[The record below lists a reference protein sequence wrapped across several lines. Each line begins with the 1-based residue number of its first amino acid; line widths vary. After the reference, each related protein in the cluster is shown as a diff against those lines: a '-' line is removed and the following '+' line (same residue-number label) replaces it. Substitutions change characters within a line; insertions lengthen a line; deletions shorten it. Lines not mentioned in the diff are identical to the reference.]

1 MQRQMKFERL
11 SVPRLDLPDLVAF
24 NRWVHARLDPWFSRR
39 WVRRLAWLAAGG
51 FLLFASV
58 WVFFATGLP
67 SSEKLLAYQPPLPS
81 NVRGNDGNP
90 IQTFARERRVELA
103 FDEYPPLV
111 LNAFLAAED
120 KTFFRHGGIDYPG
133 LVGAVFDY
141 TAKSVS
147 GGRAKGGSTITQQ
160 VAKALLQDSSYSI
173 GRKVREAIL
182 AFRLESTL
190 SKQQILELYLNQIFL
205 GRNAYGVQAAS
216 RAYFDKDVAEL
227 NLPEAAYLAVLPKAP
242 ANYDPVRAT
251 ARAIDR
257 RNYVLREMES
267 NGFITAAE
275 RAAAAAAPLGTIRY
289 GSNEKFRQQGGY
301 YMEEVRRILLKRFG
315 EKADDGPNSVYAG
328 GLWVRTAMVPHM
340 QDAAAEALRE
350 GLAKF
355 DGGRGWRDLELSV
368 DLDGDWAGQLDRT
381 PVGTGFP
388 DWRKAVV
395 LSKSGAQARIG
406 FTNGSTGVLP
416 ASAASQPKRGVGG
429 AAFGHLKP
437 GMIIIVKPLGTNSFA
452 LRSVPEIG
460 GGFVAEEVRT
470 GRVLAMQGGF
480 DVIGSSYN
488 RATQALRQPGSA
500 FKPIV
505 YQAALENG
513 MTPASIIVDSPF
525 CVWQGAGLGNKC
537 FVNFDRR
544 YSGPRTMRWGVEQS
558 RNLMT
563 VRAASQTGMGKIIDS
578 AKKLGVGDYPNYL
591 SISLG
596 AGDTTVLKLTNAYAI
611 MANHGRSVRPT
622 LIDLVQDRG
631 GKVIYRS
638 DNRCELMGNCNAA
651 DWDGQGM
658 PRPPSRYKQLLDPM
672 AAFQMVHILTGVVE
686 RGTATV
692 LRDLNRPL
700 FGKTGTTSGPTNV
713 WFIGGSPDIVA
724 GVYIGYDQPRPMGH
738 GAQGGRIAAPI
749 FKQFAKVAFE
759 GMPAVPF
766 VAPTGIRWVRVDR
779 TSGRRVYGTF
789 PTREDPKS
797 PVIWEAFQPQTEPRR
812 SYRRASGDAYFGN
825 FGDQGDRPDARDP
838 RMQQMLERRRQLQ
851 QQRQRQQQQRPAERR
866 SETTP
871 AETEQQPST
880 PTPLPSQPTT

>member
-1 MQRQMKFERL
+1 MKFERL
-11 SVPRLDLPDLVAF
+11 SVPRLPLPDLLSF
-24 NRWVHARLDPWFSRR
+24 NRRVHRYVDPWFKRR
-39 WVRRLAWLAAGG
+39 WIRRLSWIALAA

-58 WVFFATGLP
+58 WVYFASGLP
-67 SSEKLLAYQPPLPS
+67 SSEKLLAYQPPLPT
-81 NVRGNDGNP
+81 NVRGFDGNP
-90 IQTFARERRVELA
+90 VQTFARERRVELA
-103 FDEYPPLV
+103 YDEYPPMV
-111 LNAFLAAED
+111 LQAFLSAED
-120 KTFFRHGGIDYPG
+120 KTFFSHGGIDYPG
-133 LVGAVFDY
+133 LLGAVFDFARK
-141 TAKSVS
+141 TATD
-147 GGRAKGGSTITQQ
+147 GGRARGGSTITQQ
-160 VAKALLQDSSYSI
+160 VAKYLLQDSSYSI
-173 GRKVREAIL
+173 GRKIREAIL

-190 SKQQILELYLNQIFL
+190 SKEQILELYLNSIFL

-216 RAYFDKDVAEL
+216 RAYFDKDVSEL
-227 NLPEAAYLAVLPKAP
+227 TLSEAAYLAVLPKAP

-251 ARAIDR
+251 QRALDR
-257 RNYVLREMES
+257 RNYVLREMEN
-267 NGFITAAE
+267 NGYIAAGS
-275 RAAAAAAPLGTIRY
+275 RAAAAAMPLGTIRY

-301 YMEEVRRILLKRFG
+301 FMEEVRRTLLKQFG
-315 EKADDGPNSVYAG
+315 EKAEHGPNSVYAG
-328 GLWVRTAMVPHM
+328 GLWVRTSMVPHM
-340 QDAAAEALRE
+340 QDAAAEALRD

-368 DLDGDWAGQLDRT
+368 DVSEDWAAQLDRAA
-381 PVGTGFP
+381 VGVGFS

-395 LSKSGAQARIG
+395 LSKSGNEARIG
-406 FTNGSTGVLP
+406 FTNGSTGTLH
-416 ASAASQPKRGVGG
+416 ASAASQPKRRVGG
-429 AAFGHLKP
+429 SAFSHLRP
-437 GMIIIVKPLGTNSFA
+437 GMIIIVKKLGLDSYA
-452 LRSVPEIG
+452 LRSIPEIG

-505 YQAALENG
+505 YETALENG

-544 YSGPRTMRWGVEQS
+544 YSGPKTMRWGVEQS

-563 VRAASQTGMGKIIDS
+563 IRAASQTGMQKVIDNT
-578 AKKLGVGDYPNYL
+578 KKLGVGEYPNYL
-591 SISLG
+591 SIALG

-611 MANHGRSVRPT
+611 LANHGRSVKPT
-622 LIDLVQDRG
+622 LIDLVQDRN

-638 DNRCELMGNCNAA
+638 DNRCQLMENCSAR
-651 DWDGQGM
+651 DWDGRGM
-658 PRPPSRYKQLLDPM
+658 PRPPSRTKQLLDPM

-713 WFIGGSPDIVA
+713 WFVGGTPDIVA

-749 FKQFAKVAFE
+749 FKQFAKAAFA

-766 VAPTGIRWVRVDR
+766 VAPAGIRWARIDR
-779 TSGRRVYGTF
+779 ASGRRVFGSF

-797 PVIWEAFQPQTEPRR
+797 SVIWEAFQPQTEPRR
-812 SYRRASGDAYFGN
+812 SYRRAHGDAYRGEYDRDRDGTDDRLQN
-825 FGDQGDRPDARDP
+825 RRIPQRSGTAADRPARRP
-838 RMQQMLERRRQLQ
+838 RPRV
-851 QQRQRQQQQRPAERR
+851 P
-866 SETTP
+866 TP
-871 AETEQQPST
+871 AAEPSNLQT
-880 PTPLPSQPTT
+880 PPTV